1 MTPPRSTRTPS
12 GAPRIAAVTAT
23 AAAVAVLALAGPAIA
38 LDKPTEPGQLTL
50 IDTPE
55 GKALADK
62 DGNPLYTRD
71 ADKADT
77 PDCTGECATEWPAA
91 IGYPTKADDV
101 SGQTAQT
108 GDDAQDADKPQVI
121 YETRPLYYYKG
132 DENGQDPK
140 GQDVKGWSLLGAD
153 GKELGAGAGTDGD
166 SDTDADSDSDSDATD
181 KSAPPETSSTS
192 AEKSAP
198 PMASTSPTSST
209 NAPTDAASGTST
221 EAASQ
226 PPANPYATP
235 APTSAP
241 STSAT
246 KSPDTNVGAL
256 EATPSGAAR
265 GGATHATA
273 EAEHPAAGP
282 LTFASAAVTGA
293 AAGVGVWLLR
303 RRKAHEAAPG
313 ADAIPSP
320 SRGTSPGS
328 GPGSGPGH
336 H

>member
-1 MTPPRSTRTPS
+1 MTPPRSTRIPS

-23 AAAVAVLALAGPAIA
+23 AAAAAVLALAGPAVA

-71 ADKADT
+71 ADDADT

-108 GDDAQDADKPQVI
+108 GDDAPDADKPQVI

-132 DENGQDPK
+132 DEKGQDPK

-166 SDTDADSDSDSDATD
+166 SDPDTDSDSDSDATD
-181 KSAPPETSSTS
+181 KSASPETSSTS
-192 AEKSAP
+192 AEKSAS
-198 PMASTSPTSST
+198 PMASSSP
-209 NAPTDAASGTST
+209 APSTDASTDASSDTST

-226 PPANPYATP
+226 PPANPYTTP
-235 APTSAP
+235 TPNPDA
-241 STSAT
+241 SAT
-246 KSPDTNVGAL
+246 KSPDTHVGAL
-256 EATPSGAAR
+256 DATPSGAAR
-265 GGATHATA
+265 GGATHAAA

-313 ADAIPSP
+313 TDAVPGP
-320 SRGTSPGS
+320 GRGA
-328 GPGSGPGH
+328 GPGSGPDH